1 MAPVCILVLLGLAF
15 ILSTFMSPFI
25 SSVVLIL
32 LSHIE
37 VAAITL
43 PTILLLA
50 LAMADTAS
58 AAPTSLSAAPGS
70 IHPTPGEIVGIVIG
84 ALLGTL

>member
-1 MAPVCILVLLGLAF
+1 MAPVCILVLLGFAF

-43 PTILLLA
+43 PTILLA

-70 IHPTPGEIVGIVIG
+70 IHPTPGEIVGIVVG

>member
-1 MAPVCILVLLGLAF
+1 MAPVCTLVLLGLAF
-15 ILSTFMSPFI
+15 FFTTFMSPLT

-32 LSHIE
+32 LSNIE

-43 PTILLLA
+43 STVLLV

-58 AAPTSLSAAPGS
+58 AAPTSLSATPGS
-70 IHPTPGEIVGIVIG
+70 IHPTSNEIVGIVVG
-84 ALLGTL
+84 AFLGTL